1 MHSKLK
7 FCFRGTFW
15 NIPPEYFQL
24 TIGSICGCEL
34 TDLEGSPYYP
44 PLLTLLYSHHIQ
56 RNPLFDWEKI
66 RHFMVHMLWEHRV
79 TWTQTLLV
87 RMQTGITTLEN
98 NLLLS
103 PKVDNVYTL
112 LYSLKTSTPEDTFR
126 IFTAVLFIHHELQTT
141 QMLTERRL
149 WYLHNRI
156 LHISEKLTKY
166 S

>member
-1 MHSKLK
+1 
-7 FCFRGTFW
+7 
-15 NIPPEYFQL
+15 
-24 TIGSICGCEL
+24 
-34 TDLEGSPYYP
+34 
-44 PLLTLLYSHHIQ
+44 
-56 RNPLFDWEKI
+56 
-66 RHFMVHMLWEHRV
+66 
-79 TWTQTLLV
+79 
-87 RMQTGITTLEN
+87 MQTGITTLEN